1 MPLVPTITTV
11 FSQTELAEALY
22 RAHVAYF
29 GSPPQ
34 PARLAC
40 AWAHNVLECG
50 RDAHNN
56 IAHCRC
62 FNLGN
67 ITVKSQD
74 VPFWSITCAE
84 QQRNPDGSLNGK
96 WVSTVMRFAAFDTLL
111 DGAVYYWAFIVKRP
125 ASFQEMSS
133 GIGYAFGMA
142 LAHEHYMTANPET
155 YARSLG
161 HLSDEGR
168 SFINGLDLQAKEGDT
183 AQAEKLM
190 DLIALTLDDSIK
202 DGLNTPTTDTEGDN
216 NT

>member
-1 MPLVPTITTV
+1 MPLVPTVTTI

-22 RAHVAYF
+22 RGHVAYF
-29 GSPPQ
+29 GSAPTPG
-34 PARLAC
+34 RLTC

-50 RDAHNN
+50 RDAHN

-96 WVSTVMRFAAFDTLL
+96 WVNTVMRFAAFDTLL

-125 ASFQEMSS
+125 ASFAEMAS

-142 LAHEHYMTANPET
+142 LASEHYMTANPEP
-155 YARSLG
+155 YAQSLG
-161 HLSDEGR
+161 RLTDEGR
-168 SFINGLDLQAKEGDT
+168 KFLATLDLQAKEGDS
-183 AQAEKLM
+183 AQAERLM
-190 DLIALTLDDSIK
+190 DLIALTLNDSIEE
-202 DGLNTPTTDTEGDN
+202 GLSTPTTEGDK
-216 NT
+216 TT